1 MLRVAERTNHAKDVI
16 MALSIRTRSGA
27 DSSLPV
33 AEVSQLASALRGRLI
48 CMGDADYD
56 AARQVWNAMIDR
68 RPALIVRCS
77 GAADVLASVRF
88 AARHD
93 IALSV
98 RGGGHNIAGS
108 ALCEGGLVIDL
119 SAMRSVRVDP
129 VARRAWVQA
138 GALLGDIDHETQAFG
153 LAVPT
158 GINSTTGIAG
168 LALGG
173 GYGWLSRAFGHT
185 VDNMLGA
192 DIITADGTSLHV
204 SDSENAELF
213 WAIRGGSGNFGI
225 VTGFEFRLHQVGPM
239 LLTGPVIHPIEE
251 ARAVLRAYREAAS
264 EMPDE
269 ATCWFVLRKAP
280 PLPFLA
286 PEHHGKPVLIL
297 VMAYAGDI
305 AKGEAAL
312 RKLREL
318 GPKLADGVSPHPYAG
333 WQAAFDPLLAPGARN
348 YWKSHDFTTLSDEV
362 IELMVG
368 ATETLPGDECEIF
381 TAQLG
386 GAAGRVAEDA
396 MAYPHRHTRFTMNI
410 HGRWR
415 SAAEDA
421 AGIGWVRDLYR
432 RAAPHARGSVYVNFV
447 PEPDEQRPIGAYG
460 ANAARLSAIKARV
473 DPGDMFRANVPIA
486 PLAA

>member
-1 MLRVAERTNHAKDVI
+1 MTLK
-16 MALSIRTRSGA
+16 IRTRNGNE
-27 DSSLPV
+27 SSLPM
-33 AEVSQLASALRGRLI
+33 AEVGQLAASLRGRLI
-48 CMGDADYD
+48 GADDADYD
-56 AARQVWNAMIDR
+56 AARKIWNAMIDR
-68 RPALIVRCS
+68 RPALITRCA

-93 IALSV
+93 IALAV

-119 SAMRSVRVDP
+119 SAMRGVRVD
-129 VARRAWVQA
+129 AQGRRAWVQT

-173 GYGWLSRAFGHT
+173 GFGWLSRAFGHT

-192 DIITADGTSLHV
+192 DLVTADGSMLHV
-204 SDSENAELF
+204 SDSENADLF
-213 WAIRGGSGNFGI
+213 WAIRGGSGNFGV
-225 VTGFEFRLHQVGPM
+225 VTGFEFRLHPVGPM
-239 LLTGPVIHPIEE
+239 LLTGPVIHPIDQ
-251 ARAVLRAYREAAS
+251 AGAVLRAYREAAAA
-264 EMPDE
+264 MPDE

-297 VMAYAGDI
+297 VMAYAGAI
-305 AKGEAAL
+305 EQGEAAL
-312 RKLREL
+312 RPLREL

-348 YWKSHDFTTLSDEV
+348 YWKSHDFTTLSDDV
-362 IELMVG
+362 IDLMVE
-368 ATETLPGDECEIF
+368 AAATLPGDECEIF

-386 GAAGRVAEDA
+386 GVAGRVAEDA
-396 MAYPHRHTRFTMNI
+396 MAYPHRRTRFTMNI

-432 RAAPHARGSVYVNFV
+432 RAAQHARGSVYVNFV
-447 PEPDEQRPIGAYG
+447 PEPDEQRPIGAFG
-460 ANAARLSAIKARV
+460 ANEARLRGIKAGV
-473 DPGDMFRANVPIA
+473 DPTDMFRANVPIA